1 MTSFI
6 RLGVKRMKEVIVL
19 KKNIIM
25 LLTLF
30 AFMVSVVSVHA
41 APRTISI
48 KPSIS
53 FDGTTAKCNVSIVA
67 DKMSDSINATI
78 VLWDGSKIVDSWTA
92 SAIGYLLFSNSAQ
105 TVKGKTYKLTVDTVI
120 GGIAKPQVSVEGTCG
135 R

>member
-6 RLGVKRMKEVIVL
+6 RLGVKQMKEAIVL

-53 FDGTTAKCNVSIVA
+53 FDGTTAKCSVSVVA
-67 DKMSDSINATI
+67 DKMSDSVSATL
-78 VLWDGSKIVDSWTA
+78 VLWDGSKVIDSWTA
-92 SAIGYLLFSNSAQ
+92 AGTGYLLFSDTAQ
-105 TVKGKTYKLTVDTVI
+105 VVEGRRYTLTVDVVI
-120 GGIAKPQVSVEGTCG
+120 GGITKPQVSVEGTCG
-135 R
+135 

>member
-1 MTSFI
+1 M
-6 RLGVKRMKEVIVL
+6 

-53 FDGTTAKCNVSIVA
+53 FDGTTAKCSVSVVA
-67 DKMSDSINATI
+67 DKMSDSVSATL
-78 VLWDGSKIVDSWTA
+78 VLWDGSKVIDSWTA
-92 SAIGYLLFSNSAQ
+92 AGTGYLLFSEQHRWWKEDA
-105 TVKGKTYKLTVDTVI
+105 I
-120 GGIAKPQVSVEGTCG
+120 H
-135 R
+135 

>member
-6 RLGVKRMKEVIVL
+6 RLGVKRMKEVMVL
-19 KKNIIM
+19 KKKIIA
-25 LLTLF
+25 LITLF
-30 AFMVSVVSVHA
+30 AVMVSVVSAHA

-78 VLWDGSKIVDSWTA
+78 ILWDGSKIVDSWSA
-92 SAIGYLLFSNSAQ
+92 SGRGYLLFSDSAQ
-105 TVKGKTYKLTVDTVI
+105 TAKGKIYKLTVDAVI
-120 GGIAKPQVSVEGTCG
+120 GGITKPQVSVEGTCG
-135 R
+135 

>member
-1 MTSFI
+1 M
-6 RLGVKRMKEVIVL
+6 

-53 FDGTTAKCNVSIVA
+53 FDGTTAKCSVSVVA
-67 DKMSDSINATI
+67 DKMSDSVSATL
-78 VLWDGSKIVDSWTA
+78 VLWDGSKVIDSWTPLEPDICC
-92 SAIGYLLFSNSAQ
+92 SVIQHRWWKEDAIH
-105 TVKGKTYKLTVDTVI
+105 
-120 GGIAKPQVSVEGTCG
+120 
-135 R
+135 

>member
-1 MTSFI
+1 M
-6 RLGVKRMKEVIVL
+6 

-53 FDGTTAKCNVSIVA
+53 FDGTTAKCSVSVVA
-67 DKMSDSINATI
+67 DKMSDSVSATL
-78 VLWDGSKIVDSWTA
+78 VLWDGSKVIDSWTA
-92 SAIGYLLFSNSAQ
+92 AGTGYLLFSDTAQ
-105 TVKGKTYKLTVDTVI
+105 V
-120 GGIAKPQVSVEGTCG
+120 VEGRRYTLAFPSKNSWIVV
-135 R
+135 RFPIPFSPKTTKAVDD